1 MGKVWPL
8 QDAKAKLS
16 QLIRAAAKEPQT
28 ITRHGEEVGVLLS
41 PQEYQRLMKLSG
53 QKLTKGLPRWWT
65 EAPKV
70 NLEIPKR
77 SGRMRKVEL

>member
-1 MGKVWPL
+1 MGRIWPL

-16 QLIRAAAKEPQT
+16 QLIRAAEKEPQT
-28 ITRHGEEVGVLLS
+28 ITRHGAEVCVLLS
-41 PQEYQRLMKLSG
+41 PQEYQRLLNLSG
-53 QKLTKGLPRWWT
+53 QKLTKGLPRWWV

-70 NLEIPKR
+70 NLEIPRR

>member
-1 MGKVWPL
+1 MGRIWPL

-16 QLIRAAAKEPQT
+16 QVIRAAETEPQK

-41 PQEYQRLMKLSG
+41 PQEYERLLKLSG
-53 QKLTKGLPRWWT
+53 QKTTKGLPRWWT

-70 NLEIPKR
+70 SLEIPRR